1 MTVNSFIFNQNKFL
15 SCTLD
20 RFEGQFA
27 VLATEDGQTINW
39 PQDKLPPD
47 AAEGSQIKLVMFS
60 AKTEE
65 EEREKM
71 AKAVLNE
78 ILKTE

>member
-1 MTVNSFIFNQNKFL
+1 MDPLTTNQKFIL
-15 SCTLD
+15 CTLD
-20 RFEGQFA
+20 RFEGRFGI
-27 VLATEDGQTINW
+27 LKTEDGQTINW
-39 PQDKLPPD
+39 PQDQLPSD
-47 AAEGSQIKLVMFS
+47 VEEGSQIKLVLSS